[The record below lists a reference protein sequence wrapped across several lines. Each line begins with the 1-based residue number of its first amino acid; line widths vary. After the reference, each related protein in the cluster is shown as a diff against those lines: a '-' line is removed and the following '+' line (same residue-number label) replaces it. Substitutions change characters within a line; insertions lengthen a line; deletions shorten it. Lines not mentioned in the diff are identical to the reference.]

1 MIYLEKTTSVQYV
14 RIPANGPKADG
25 AIVMELLNTINR
37 GEPFTLTLMPAA
49 YLPARFIVV
58 PDEPFLDSEGRQFIV
73 RAPSPDRSRYYY
85 FCSVQL
91 PADAQPGE
99 YEYRVTIGGEV
110 ISCGLAIVGDP
121 TAHVTTYDNNQ
132 RYEQYQ
138 SES

>member
-1 MIYLEKTTSVQYV
+1 MIYLEKTTNVQYV

-25 AIVMELLNTINR
+25 AIIMELLNTINR

-110 ISCGLAIVGDP
+110 LSCGLAIVGDP
-121 TAHVTTYDNNQ
+121 KARVTSYDNNQ